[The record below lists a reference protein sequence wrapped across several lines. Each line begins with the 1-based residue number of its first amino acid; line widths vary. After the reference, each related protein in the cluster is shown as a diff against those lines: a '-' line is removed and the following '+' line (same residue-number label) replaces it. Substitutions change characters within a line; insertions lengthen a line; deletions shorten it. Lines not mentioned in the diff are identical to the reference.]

1 MTTTGIAEL
10 QAKGRAARGA
20 SKKMALLST
29 EIKNR
34 ALNNIASALEKRQK
48 EVLRANQ
55 QDYDDG
61 RASGMAPA
69 MLDRLLLHP
78 QEIVVAQL

>member
-34 ALNNIASALEKRQK
+34 ALNNIASALERRQK
-48 EVLRANQ
+48 EVLKANQ
-55 QDYDDG
+55 VLTVTEG
-61 RASGMAPA
+61 R
-69 MLDRLLLHP
+69 
-78 QEIVVAQL
+78 